1 MDDSFEIVDP
11 DQPMAL
17 QGFEDN
23 FKGRQE
29 LVGKL
34 CQYLKQMLNEQIER
48 YCNELQNCVED
59 KRSILSLFYTYNTIP
74 LSEEEIIK
82 RAQSSFEVPQES
94 IENLIGSFH
103 ERCTSK
109 LPFIQNNINLL
120 QANGASE
127 DVVDYAK
134 NLLANIQ
141 QTDLLLIA
149 NLRNTATWRDVLVIN
164 EDGTESDHM

>member
-1 MDDSFEIVDP
+1 MDDFEMVKA
-11 DQPMAL
+11 DQPMAI

-23 FKGRQE
+23 FNRRQE
-29 LVGKL
+29 LVGLL
-34 CQYLKQMLNEQIER
+34 CNHLKQMLNYQIDQ
-48 YCNELQNCVED
+48 YCKELQNCVKD
-59 KRSILSLFYTYNTIP
+59 NRGFLSYFYTYNTIP

-82 RAQSSFEVPQES
+82 RVQNSFEVPQES
-94 IENLIGSFH
+94 IEELVTSFH

-120 QANGASE
+120 QTNNAPPDE
-127 DVVDYAK
+127 VDIAK
-134 NLLANIQ
+134 ALLAKIQ
-141 QTDLLLIA
+141 ETDLILIA